1 MAWII
6 DHWFALALLTVYTA
20 LIAHHALVGKRGT
33 KTLADYY
40 VGGRSMG
47 GVVLGISFF
56 ATYSSTN
63 SFVGFAGQSYT
74 YGASWMLLAPIAVIF
89 SLLAWT
95 IVAPRLRLFTEELDS
110 VTIPDFVGFRFSSET
125 ARFAAA
131 LIVIFASFL
140 YMTAVFKGIG
150 NLLETFLDMPY
161 RAAIGLVFVVVMVYT
176 MVGGFISVVKTDAVQ
191 GVFMVLA
198 AIMLFVGVT
207 RAAGGVG
214 TIFEMADL
222 PETAHLFSWDSAMAF
237 PVLIGI
243 IVAATMKLMVE
254 LRQLSRFYAL
264 EDARATRDGLLVST
278 GAFLIVYTLLVPIGI
293 YAWRALP
300 TGFEDSDLV
309 VPTLIN
315 NTAIFPAFI
324 GAFLIVA
331 MVAAAMS
338 SLDSVLLV
346 MTTTFQRDVMT
357 RFRTASDDAREVRTT
372 RTLVAVFAFITS
384 IIALNPP
391 GQIVALTAFS
401 GSLYA
406 ACFFPAIVLGLHW
419 RLGNGAAVLASFV
432 VGIVTLLLWTRL
444 PFGGAIHQ
452 VFPALTLSTGVYVA
466 ISATGGT
473 SDDERVLALFKKNRN

>member
-1 MAWII
+1 MTWII
-6 DHWFALALLTVYTA
+6 DHRLALALLAVYTA
-20 LIAHHALVGKRGT
+20 FIAHHALAGKRST
-33 KTLADYY
+33 KTVADYY

-47 GVVLGISFF
+47 GILLGMSFF

-63 SFVGFAGQSYT
+63 SFVGFAGQSYA
-74 YGASWMLLAPIAVIF
+74 YGAPWMLLAPSAVIF

-161 RAAIGLVFVVVMVYT
+161 RAAIGVVFVVVMVYT

-198 AIMLFVGVT
+198 AIVLFVGTT

-214 TIFEMADL
+214 TIFEMPDL
-222 PETAHLFSWDSAMAF
+222 PETAHLFSWDSAIAF
-237 PVLIGI
+237 PVLIGT
-243 IVAATMKLMVE
+243 IVAATMKFIVE
-254 LRQLSRFYAL
+254 PRQLSRFYAL
-264 EDARATRDGLLVST
+264 EDARATRNGLLVST

-293 YAWRALP
+293 YAWRVLP

-315 NTAIFPAFI
+315 NAAIFPAFI
-324 GAFLIVA
+324 GAFLMVA

-338 SLDSVLLV
+338 SLDFRVA
-346 MTTTFQRDVMT
+346 RDGN
-357 RFRTASDDAREVRTT
+357 DVR
-372 RTLVAVFAFITS
+372 A
-384 IIALNPP
+384 
-391 GQIVALTAFS
+391 
-401 GSLYA
+401 
-406 ACFFPAIVLGLHW
+406 
-419 RLGNGAAVLASFV
+419 
-432 VGIVTLLLWTRL
+432 
-444 PFGGAIHQ
+444 
-452 VFPALTLSTGVYVA
+452 
-466 ISATGGT
+466 
-473 SDDERVLALFKKNRN
+473 